1 MGYKARIHHPNLT
14 KEEKKI
20 REEKI
25 KKALIEFYKE
35 THKGEK
41 NNGK

>member
-1 MGYKARIHHPNLT
+1 MAVVRVHHPNLT
-14 KEEKKI
+14 DEERKK
-20 REEKI
+20 REEQI

-41 NNGK
+41 TNG

>member
-1 MGYKARIHHPNLT
+1 MAVVRVHHPTLS
-14 KEEKKI
+14 KEERAA

-35 THKGEK
+35 CNKK
-41 NNGK
+41 